1 MQLFRRRAT
10 GDKRDNR
17 AFIVDSY
24 RTILGREP
32 DKVGMLYFSNLL
44 ENHQLDRLGVL
55 KAILSSEEAQ
65 SRTGGATKELVQAPP
80 GCLRSEAEA
89 VFANFEKYRG
99 TGRPG
104 FVTNF
109 LGGLTDVRFVAG
121 IEFLAGVVE
130 GYPIPGNFHGDVLE
144 WVGTLRATL
153 EAKEVFTMLELGA
166 GWAPWCVIG
175 YLSAK
180 QRKIEEIQTIAVEGD
195 PGHVA
200 FARDSFATNSLGA
213 DEGKIIHGIV
223 GTSDGYALFP
233 KAIDASRNYGNAALP
248 DEEKHCG
255 ASADFA
261 TVHSDL
267 VEEVQRLPC
276 FGLASLMKGHSR
288 INLVHCDIQGAE
300 YEVFNEAMGILSAK
314 VKRVVVGTHSFEI
327 DRQLACLFAKNDWNL
342 EGINACRMTE
352 QGGKPVIFHDGVQV
366 WRNSRF

>member
-144 WVGTLRATL
+144 WLGTLRAAL
-153 EAKEVFTMLELGA
+153 NWPASLRK
-166 GWAPWCVIG
+166 VIG
-175 YLSAK
+175 IWKDRRLQVDRTGREIDYCPSRCSGLEK
-180 QRKIEEIQTIAVEGD
+180 QSILKQVI
-195 PGHVA
+195 
-200 FARDSFATNSLGA
+200 
-213 DEGKIIHGIV
+213 DER
-223 GTSDGYALFP
+223 AL
-233 KAIDASRNYGNAALP
+233 AN
-248 DEEKHCG
+248 
-255 ASADFA
+255 
-261 TVHSDL
+261 
-267 VEEVQRLPC
+267 RLPIAKTPT
-276 FGLASLMKGHSR
+276 G
-288 INLVHCDIQGAE
+288 
-300 YEVFNEAMGILSAK
+300 VF
-314 VKRVVVGTHSFEI
+314 V
-327 DRQLACLFAKNDWNL
+327 
-342 EGINACRMTE
+342 
-352 QGGKPVIFHDGVQV
+352 
-366 WRNSRF
+366 